1 MGLSYDL
8 TYPLALG
15 YILFGQHL
23 LIQIRIFESGSL
35 LKSFLQISLEQR
47 NILRF

>member
-15 YILFGQHL
+15 YIWMEIRVRADDSLSGGTR
-23 LIQIRIFESGSL
+23 QINKGTGI
-35 LKSFLQISLEQR
+35 
-47 NILRF
+47 